1 MAHTNTTPEAKK
13 QGKSHSP
20 AGTPEGLTR
29 EQLKA
34 DSAAVKML
42 VSQAAAK
49 SFRLYHCVPLTG
61 ASTELW
67 MVHRGSAM
75 RFFRSLEEMQTGIE
89 TLEEYKPH
97 NPAALA
103 EEASLRA
110 ALSGDP
116 RSLMTV
122 SDGMHRRGS
131 CDANFASAG
140 REGGAA

>member
-1 MAHTNTTPEAKK
+1 MSDFVNEFWNWYVILIVLISIVACAVFLWVQSRARPGTAQTTD
-13 QGKSHSP
+13 
-20 AGTPEGLTR
+20 T
-29 EQLKA
+29 
-34 DSAAVKML
+34 
-42 VSQAAAK
+42 
-49 SFRLYHCVPLTG
+49 TG
-61 ASTELW
+61 HVW
-67 MVHRGSAM
+67 D
-75 RFFRSLEEMQTGIE
+75 E